1 MYQRTHRIRGCSTLM
16 AMPSITLGTR
26 IGGPSSRTSGKIH
39 LNRFLLL
46 LLLWMFSL
54 LLPSSFPFL
63 SLYFSSALPGALTRP
78 FDVTIYEYR
87 RTRFMLSQRIIH
99 KFIYI
104 EYIQNW
110 GVSGYSLSQ
119 LLTERPHTFL
129 VHKKH
134 ECPECDPVTD

>member
-1 MYQRTHRIRGCSTLM
+1 MYT
-16 AMPSITLGTR
+16 GTKYVSEDTSDPWLFHINGNAIYHVGDEDWR
-26 IGGPSSRTSGKIH
+26 AFIKDVRLNPSSSS
-39 LNRFLLL
+39 LVVFLHSSVLL
-46 LLLWMFSL
+46 TFSFSL
-54 LLPSSFPFL
+54 L
-63 SLYFSSALPGALTRP
+63 SALPGALTRP

-87 RTRFMLSQRIIH
+87 RTRFLLSQRIIH